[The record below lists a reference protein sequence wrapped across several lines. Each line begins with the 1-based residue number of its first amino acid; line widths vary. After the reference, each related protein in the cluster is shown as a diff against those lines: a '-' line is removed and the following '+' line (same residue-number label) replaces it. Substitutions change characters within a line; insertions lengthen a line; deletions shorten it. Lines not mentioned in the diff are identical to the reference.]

1 MVRGKKK
8 FAECGSYQR
17 LKRQFCRRY
26 GIDPRSEISR
36 KDVIE
41 DAVYAQLETDGETPA
56 ERVESVLSAI
66 FFTLRLIASSQGID
80 PQTIEK
86 YAGDVAATRP
96 RKYTPPTQE
105 ELDERENEENRRN
118 FGPFIKRL
126 LAMKNQ

>member
-1 MVRGKKK
+1 M
-8 FAECGSYQR
+8 
-17 LKRQFCRRY
+17 
-26 GIDPRSEISR
+26 
-36 KDVIE
+36 IE

-86 YAGDVAATRP
+86 FAGDVVSTRP

-105 ELDERENEENRRN
+105 ELDERENEENRRH

-126 LAMKNQ
+126 AAMKKQ